1 MSDWGSTAIIDAFPR
16 AGKVYFIQFINEP
29 ELRDRVDQQSGRKY
43 TQLEVNLQFY
53 ALTEFGTYE
62 YIGWG
67 NKSVQPCVFED
78 LLLYRSELLE
88 NMYKV
93 EGFEHKRHV
102 DLECKKRLPRQQASE
117 TLTRDAQT
125 GPPKPAAVARYVPEA
140 GCHQRTEGKFNE
152 DGSERG
158 QPGAGGE
165 HRGDPDA
172 MNPPPAT
179 SPCQT
184 CGEYSD
190 ACACVCAIEE
200 PPATPCS
207 HENIMIVKEHEVG
220 GKIVGTGFYCQACG
234 ERVG

>member
-88 NMYKV
+88 SMYKV

-125 GPPKPAAVARYVPEA
+125 GPPEPAAAVESSLQ
-140 GCHQRTEGKFNE
+140 GS
-152 DGSERG
+152 SERG
-158 QPGAGGE
+158 QPGAGDLQSAHMDDIQLG
-165 HRGDPDA
+165 
-172 MNPPPAT
+172 
-179 SPCQT
+179 
-184 CGEYSD
+184 
-190 ACACVCAIEE
+190 ACE
-200 PPATPCS
+200 PPAAPCP
-207 HENIMIVKEHEVG
+207 HTGTVQLLKAVGDKEA
-220 GKIVGTGFYCQACG
+220 GFYCLGCG